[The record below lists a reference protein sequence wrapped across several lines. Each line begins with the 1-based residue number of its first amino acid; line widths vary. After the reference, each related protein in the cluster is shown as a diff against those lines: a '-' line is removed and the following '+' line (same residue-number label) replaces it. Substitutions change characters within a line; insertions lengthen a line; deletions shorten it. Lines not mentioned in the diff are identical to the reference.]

1 MLTIE
6 QCREILGDD
15 VHLSDERLERLRDE
29 LYRVAN
35 VVSEHIATTAPSRA
49 GEAGLEAALAF
60 LPEEDRE
67 DVAERAAIME
77 FEGGTPADEADRAAV
92 ALVIRR
98 RQDRG

>member
-29 LYRVAN
+29 LYRVAD
-35 VVSEHIATTAPSRA
+35 VVTEHIATTAPSLAR
-49 GEAGLEAALAF
+49 EAGLEAALAL
-60 LPEEDRE
+60 LPEEERE

-77 FEGGTPADEADRAAV
+77 FEGGTPADKAERAAV

-98 RQDRG
+98 RRDRG